1 MGVAR
6 ETSLA
11 PQHAV
16 VESDSTLLSCNVEC
30 SSRRAPYSCGG
41 TRPASRACWRTSR
54 GRLCP
59 SKTKPVCAAAAAA
72 ALHLFAFVMV
82 HSGGCVLLSA
92 CVTVGNEWLK
102 QQFSVSSIPALV
114 VLDRDGR
121 AQRVPARRSRP
132 VQCTHEH
139 ICTMQPHWAATLN
152 AMPATVLGN
161 HDDSHTLLCGCAD
174 ERRRESAARRSD
186 RSSLPVGRNGGHDS
200 GARTEVGALDGAN
213 DCKSE
218 ATCSRSAQPSLRSGY
233 HAAGKDGI
241 AAK

>member
-16 VESDSTLLSCNVEC
+16 VESDSTPLRCNVEC

-41 TRPASRACWRTSR
+41 TRPASRACWRASR

-59 SKTKPVCAAAAAA
+59 SKTKPVCAAAAAV

-82 HSGGCVLLSA
+82 AFACVLLSA
-92 CVTVGNEWLK
+92 CVTVGNDWLK

-139 ICTMQPHWAATLN
+139 ICTMQPHSAATLN
-152 AMPATVLGN
+152 AMPATVVGN

-174 ERRRESAARRSD
+174 ERRHESAARRSD
-186 RSSLPVGRNGGHDS
+186 RSSLPVGGNGGHDS
-200 GARTEVGALDGAN
+200 GARTFGALYGAN

-218 ATCSRSAQPSLRSGY
+218 ATCSRSAQPSPRSGY
-233 HAAGKDGI
+233 HAARKDGI
-241 AAK
+241 VAK

>member
-16 VESDSTLLSCNVEC
+16 IESDSTALRCNVEC

-72 ALHLFAFVMV
+72 AAAAALHLFAFVMV
-82 HSGGCVLLSA
+82 AFAWGAYYFPPAL
-92 CVTVGNEWLK
+92 TVGNEWLK

-121 AQRVPARRSRP
+121 AQRGPARRSRP

-139 ICTMQPHWAATLN
+139 ICTMQPHWAAALN

-186 RSSLPVGRNGGHDS
+186 RSSLPVGFSNGGHDS
-200 GARTEVGALDGAN
+200 GARTEVGALHGAN
-213 DCKSE
+213 DC
-218 ATCSRSAQPSLRSGY
+218 
-233 HAAGKDGI
+233 
-241 AAK
+241 

>member
-1 MGVAR
+1 MLANLPWPALPFKNKAR
-6 ETSLA
+6 M
-11 PQHAV
+11 
-16 VESDSTLLSCNVEC
+16 C
-30 SSRRAPYSCGG
+30 SSSSSS
-41 TRPASRACWRTSR
+41 PASL
-54 GRLCP
+54 RLRHGCIR
-59 SKTKPVCAAAAAA
+59 V
-72 ALHLFAFVMV
+72 
-82 HSGGCVLLSA
+82 GCVLLSA
-92 CVTVGNEWLK
+92 CVTVGNDWLK

-139 ICTMQPHWAATLN
+139 ICTMQPHWAAALN

-200 GARTEVGALDGAN
+200 GARTEVGALHGAN

-218 ATCSRSAQPSLRSGY
+218 ATCSRSAQPSLRSGH